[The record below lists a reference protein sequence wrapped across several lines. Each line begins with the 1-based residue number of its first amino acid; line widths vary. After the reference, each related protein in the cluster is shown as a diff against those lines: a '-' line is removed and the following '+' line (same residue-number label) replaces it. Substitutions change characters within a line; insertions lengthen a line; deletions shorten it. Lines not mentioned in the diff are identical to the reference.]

1 MVFDVG
7 GNIGQSILHY
17 RNALPEC
24 RIHSFE
30 PNPDAFAEL
39 ESQWGDCGEV
49 SLVRLALAEKAGVM
63 DFYATRRSEMSSLL
77 VPEPWLNILSPDRKY
92 DFTALQVQCG
102 TLDAYCK
109 EMNIDH
115 VDILKIDVQGG
126 ELRVLEG
133 GGGLLA
139 AGRVGLIYL
148 EVNLAA
154 TYVDQMSLAKLLE
167 YLEPLGYQL
176 WDVLPF
182 VYTGAGR
189 AWTANALFVCPE
201 WVKVVENAARG
212 TSVAESQI

>member
-1 MVFDVG
+1 LSKYLSDRETEIFFKQEHILSACCVKSPVVFDVG

-133 GGGLLA
+133 GGADSWRLAGL
-139 AGRVGLIYL
+139 
-148 EVNLAA
+148 
-154 TYVDQMSLAKLLE
+154 D
-167 YLEPLGYQL
+167 
-176 WDVLPF
+176 
-182 VYTGAGR
+182 
-189 AWTANALFVCPE
+189 
-201 WVKVVENAARG
+201 
-212 TSVAESQI
+212 

>member
-1 MVFDVG
+1 MKSPVVFDVG

-133 GGGLLA
+133 GGADSWRLAGL
-139 AGRVGLIYL
+139 
-148 EVNLAA
+148 
-154 TYVDQMSLAKLLE
+154 D
-167 YLEPLGYQL
+167 
-176 WDVLPF
+176 
-182 VYTGAGR
+182 
-189 AWTANALFVCPE
+189 
-201 WVKVVENAARG
+201 
-212 TSVAESQI
+212 